1 VLNGRFKGGHITR
14 FYGQPAQGIHAIQL
28 EMTQSCYMQEAW
40 PFDYLPQTAAGVQ
53 STVQRML
60 QEVLAFVEAEGKA
73 RGA

>member
-1 VLNGRFKGGHITR
+1 
-14 FYGQPAQGIHAIQL
+14 
-28 EMTQSCYMQEAW
+28 MTQSCYMQEAW

-53 STVQRML
+53 PTVQRML